1 MSRVSYRLRFPGQVF
16 DGQAGLHQNMAR
28 DYDPAVGRYVE
39 NDPIGLNGGINTY
52 AYVNDAPTMEYD
64 IKGREAYGFL
74 LGPTPPPVR
83 MPVVRPEVR
92 SWICNVVLSNDNV
105 NWDIKRAASAAY
117 GVRHAN
123 DDPIVREGEN
133 WLTAAAFTGWLD
145 PQAYAINI
153 YIWQWF
159 KWLPIGDEP

>member
-1 MSRVSYRLRFPGQVF
+1 
-16 DGQAGLHQNMAR
+16 
-28 DYDPAVGRYVE
+28 
-39 NDPIGLNGGINTY
+39 
-52 AYVNDAPTMEYD
+52 MEYD